1 MEDFP
6 TQDITI
12 YHKTSNGYMRYVV
25 DASFRNTSVLNYNKL
40 GANSNESA
48 LIRILNAEGYNSTWY
63 AQKGDII
70 VNKEVTDIITGTTP
84 KTQLINSYGKDNVFE
99 ITSIDKFIYSD
110 EDLKEL
116 NHVKIGAK

>member
-12 YHKTSNGYMRYVV
+12 YHKTSNGYTRYVV
-25 DASFRNTSVLNYNKL
+25 NASFRNTSVLNYDKL
-40 GANSNESA
+40 GANSNENA
-48 LIRILNAEGYNSTWY
+48 LIRVFDTDGYNSKWY

-70 VNKEVTDIITGTTP
+70 VNQEVTDIITGTTP

-110 EDLKEL
+110 NDLKEL
-116 NHVKIGAK
+116 NHIKIGAK